1 MSFRLMKSRLLGGIV
16 ASAVTAVLP
25 LSTAK
30 AQSEVVAASAWRPA
44 PCPTCPCPSPNQG
57 APTAPWMPWAGSTI
71 PPAQSTTPAAP
82 GTSTTPPSASTP
94 DLNANPNAAPENA
107 AANPS
112 GQDFAF
118 GGSQGLASGAGTFA
132 SPGGYLDDAIPQT
145 MFRLRYEARYG
156 INEFDRAQYMYGTW
170 RELSFHL
177 HPLLN
182 NGAVQ
187 GTFIDTK
194 ARGSQIFAKQLDDQ
208 TVSAYMEVA
217 LDKRLSVFA
226 NVPERFVHFRGV
238 VEDEPED
245 QNPRSLDQRL
255 FPEAGKEVPGAKQ
268 DTSGLS
274 DIDAGFKYALIACP
288 DNRYLTF
295 QFRTYSPTGDPGLGQ
310 GTGHW
315 SVEPSLLLYQRLTDR
330 LVMQGQLTDWVPISA
345 GPGAGNV
352 ITYGA
357 GLGYDVFKSCKLRVT
372 PVAEFVG
379 WTVLNGTEAFDG
391 TIPGSTTQVGP
402 PINNMA
408 NNATVLNVNG
418 LTLPGDHG
426 ATNASGDTII
436 NAKIG
441 VRTYFG
447 DAQDVY
453 VGYGHS
459 LTGDRWYKDILR
471 VEYRLHF

>member
-1 MSFRLMKSRLLGGIV
+1 
-16 ASAVTAVLP
+16 
-25 LSTAK
+25 
-30 AQSEVVAASAWRPA
+30 
-44 PCPTCPCPSPNQG
+44 
-57 APTAPWMPWAGSTI
+57 MPWTGSTI

-145 MFRLRYEARYG
+145 MFRLRFEARDG
-156 INEFDRAQYMYGTW
+156 INEFDRAQYMYASW
-170 RELSFHL
+170 KEMSFHVHAL
-177 HPLLN
+177 VN

-187 GTFIDTK
+187 GGIIDTK
-194 ARGSQIFAKQLDDQ
+194 ARGSQIFSTDLSDQ
-208 TVSAYMEVA
+208 TISAYMEVA
-217 LDKRLSVFA
+217 VNNRFSAFL
-226 NVPERFVHFRGV
+226 NVPQRYVQFLNNPEETQENSTRIRSKNEDALFV
-238 VEDEPED
+238 ET
-245 QNPRSLDQRL
+245 
-255 FPEAGKEVPGAKQ
+255 AEVRNAKTG
-268 DTSGLS
+268 DNGIS

-288 DNRYLTF
+288 NQRFLTF
-295 QFRTYSPTGDPGLGQ
+295 QFRTYTPTGDPGLGL

-315 SVEPSLLLYQRLTDR
+315 SLEPSFLLFQRLSDR
-330 LVMQGQLTDWVPISA
+330 LVLQGQLTDWVPISA

-352 ITYGA
+352 ITYGG
-357 GLGYDVFKSCKLRVT
+357 GLGYDVYRNCKIRVT

-379 WTVLNGTEAFDG
+379 WTVLDGTEAFEG
-391 TIPGSTTQVGP
+391 TVPGATTATTGPTAQVP
-402 PINNMA
+402 L
-408 NNATVLNVNG
+408 VNVNG
-418 LTLPGDHG
+418 QMLPGDHG
-426 ATNASGDTII
+426 FSNASGDTIV

-447 DAQDVY
+447 QNSDVY
-453 VGYGHS
+453 VGYGRS
-459 LTGDRWYKDILR
+459 LTGDRWYKDIYR

>member
-1 MSFRLMKSRLLGGIV
+1 MPFRLMKSRFLGRIV
-16 ASAVTAVLP
+16 ASAVIAAAPWSLA
-25 LSTAK
+25 S
-30 AQSEVVAASAWRPA
+30 AQTDVVPASAWHSAA
-44 PCPTCPCPSPNQG
+44 PYPNCPCP
-57 APTAPWMPWAGSTI
+57 APIQAAPGSPWMPGAE
-71 PPAQSTTPAAP
+71 STTPAAP
-82 GTSTTPPSASTP
+82 GTTPTPPSAATP
-94 DLNANPNAAPENA
+94 DLNPNPNPATPENA
-107 AANPS
+107 AETPS
-112 GQDFAF
+112 GQDFNF
-118 GGSQGLASGAGTFA
+118 GGSQGLASGAGTFT

-170 RELSFHL
+170 RELGFHL

-182 NGAVQ
+182 NGTLQ

-194 ARGSQIFAKQLDDQ
+194 ARGSQIFATQLDDQ

-226 NVPERFVHFRGV
+226 NVPERFVHFRGT
-238 VEDEPED
+238 VEDDAED
-245 QNPRSLDQRL
+245 QNPKSLDQKL
-255 FPEAGKEVPGAKQ
+255 FPETGKEVPGAKL
-268 DTSGLS
+268 DTGGLS
-274 DIDAGFKYALIACP
+274 DIDFGFKYALIARA
-288 DNRYLTF
+288 DNRYVTF

-315 SVEPSLLLYQRLTDR
+315 SVEPSLLLFQRLTDR
-330 LVMQGQLTDWVPISA
+330 LVLQGQLTDWVPISA

-391 TIPGSTTQVGP
+391 TIPGSTVETGT
-402 PINNMA
+402 PINGAA
-408 NNATVLNVNG
+408 NTATVLNANG

-447 DAQDVY
+447 EAQDVY
-453 VGYGHS
+453 TS
-459 LTGDRWYKDILR
+459 ATATR
-471 VEYRLHF
+471 

>member
-1 MSFRLMKSRLLGGIV
+1 MSFRLMKSRFLGGVV
-16 ASAVTAVLP
+16 ASAVIAVAP
-25 LSTAK
+25 LSSAT
-30 AQSEVVAASAWRPA
+30 AQSGVVPASAWRPA
-44 PCPTCPCPSPNQG
+44 PSPTCPCQSPIQVTPTSPWRPG
-57 APTAPWMPWAGSTI
+57 AEPTAPTAPGTS
-71 PPAQSTTPAAP
+71 PAAP
-82 GTSTTPPSASTP
+82 GTTPAPSSASTP
-94 DLNANPNAAPENA
+94 DLTTNPNPATPENA
-107 AANPS
+107 ADTPS

-118 GGSQGLASGAGTFA
+118 GGSQGLASGAGTFT

-145 MFRLRYEARYG
+145 LFRLRYEARYG
-156 INEFDRAQYMYGTW
+156 INEFDRAQYMYATW

-194 ARGSQIFAKQLDDQ
+194 ARGSQIFASNLDDQ

-217 LDKRLSVFA
+217 LNKRLSVFA
-226 NVPERFVHFRGV
+226 NVPERFVHFRGIQ
-238 VEDEPED
+238 EDGRQD
-245 QNPRSLDQRL
+245 QMPFERSLFR
-255 FPEAGKEVPGAKQ
+255 ENEVRNAQ
-268 DTSGLS
+268 LDTSGLS

-352 ITYGA
+352 VTYGA
-357 GLGYDVFKSCKLRVT
+357 GLGYDVFRSCKIRVT

-391 TIPGSTTQVGP
+391 SVPGSTIKAGP
-402 PINNMA
+402 IVNGA
-408 NNATVLNVNG
+408 STGTADIVKING
-418 LTLPGDHG
+418 LTVPGDHG
-426 ATNASGDTII
+426 ANNASGDTIL
-436 NAKIG
+436 NAKFG

-447 DAQDVY
+447 QNNDVY

-459 LTGDRWYKDILR
+459 LTGDRWYKDIIR